1 MKAEEEDLRNLL
13 SKIQYLIES
22 SHENVPLNELK
33 NIHTDLS
40 IGITNVESQLA
51 AERERFESRIDKL
64 LQFMN
69 TDQEIE
75 HPHGNY
81 YDRIIYCDGDFYWE
95 ADTEGNK
102 PMNLNDVENLIT
114 SNPK

>member
-1 MKAEEEDLRNLL
+1 MKAEE
-13 SKIQYLIES
+13 YLKQS
-22 SHENVPLNELK
+22 GYNENWPIRSAQICRLMEGYAQAQLK
-33 NIHTDLS
+33 
-40 IGITNVESQLA
+40 E
-51 AERERFESRIDKL
+51 ERERFESRIDKL

-114 SNPK
+114 PNPK